1 MTATITT
8 TAGGRKDE
16 ERKKRVL
23 LLLTLC
29 LLAICLGEIIGSL
42 AFPRAVEG
50 AGRALPSSQPPRPRH
65 AAPPPPSARNPV
77 HPVPAAA
84 ASGHATGKLPV
95 PVAGGPYT
103 IAGKVTSSLYPG
115 AAASPIA
122 ITFDSPGDVGA
133 PGTLV
138 SKLTVSIVS
147 VTGGGPG
154 PNRCTP
160 ADFALTQIPAGAYPF
175 VVPAGMSHLVSL
187 IGPGNLPSLR
197 MLDRHDTVPGDNAGN
212 QDACRGAT
220 VELGFVGTS

>member
-16 ERKKRVL
+16 ERKKRAL

-50 AGRALPSSQPPRPRH
+50 AGPAFPSSQPPRPRH
-65 AAPPPPSARNPV
+65 AAPPPSAANPA
-77 HPVPAAA
+77 HPAPAAA
-84 ASGHATGKLPV
+84 ASAHATGTLPV
-95 PVAGGPYT
+95 PVAGGPYS
-103 IAGKVTSSLYPG
+103 IAGKVASSLYPG

-122 ITFDSPGDVGA
+122 ITFDSPAGVGG
-133 PGTLV
+133 PGTPV
-138 SKLTVSIVS
+138 SKLTVSILS

-160 ADFALTQIPAGAYPF
+160 ADFDLTQIPAAAYPF
-175 VVPAGMSHLVSL
+175 VVPAGVSRLGSL